1 MATKVKKELTL
12 DEKLDKLDEINDA
25 LAEEDIDLQEAI
37 NLYKE
42 GILLV
47 KSCEESLSGAEKE
60 LETINAEEE

>member
-1 MATKVKKELTL
+1 MAAKDKKELTL

-37 NLYKE
+37 SLYKE
-42 GILLV
+42 GILLA

-60 LETINAEEE
+60 LEIINAEE